1 MSREARQRVAF
12 RPGTRIG
19 VIAASLAAAAALV
32 LPTTAFA
39 ATTQIG
45 TLSPG
50 QGDYTCSGIDV
61 VQSMSGG
68 ASYAVPSGG
77 TLITSWSI
85 QAGAADTGSAALE
98 VWTPT
103 TTPNVYELLSISALQ
118 QLTAGTL
125 NTFDLSSS
133 PIPVVAG
140 DLLGLHVE
148 GNVSCAF
155 YTGNNTTGFADL
167 IQMGTGPT
175 PAVGANETL
184 NQAGQATELNV
195 VATVE
200 VTTPPT
206 FVPTTANQCRGGG
219 WLKLTDAAGTPFKN
233 QGDCVSFVATGGTN
247 TAAGS

>member
-1 MSREARQRVAF
+1 MSREARQRVAL
-12 RPGTRIG
+12 RAGARIG

-32 LPTTAFA
+32 LPTTALA
-39 ATTQIG
+39 GSTQIG
-45 TLSPG
+45 ALSPG
-50 QGDYTCSGIDV
+50 QGDYACSGIDV

-68 ASYAVPSGG
+68 SSYAVPSGG
-77 TLITSWSI
+77 TSITSWSI
-85 QAGAADTGSAALE
+85 QAGATDAGSAALE

-103 TTPNVYELLSISALQ
+103 ATPTIYQLVGISPLES
-118 QLTAGTL
+118 LTPDTL

-133 PIPVVAG
+133 PIPVIAG

-155 YTGNNTTGFADL
+155 YTGNTATGSADL
-167 IQMGTGPT
+167 IQIGTGPT
-175 PAVGANETL
+175 PGVGADETL
-184 NQAGQATELNV
+184 NQSGQAAELNI

-200 VTTPPT
+200 VTTPPI
-206 FVPTTANQCRGGG
+206 FVPATANQCKGGG
-219 WLKLTDAAGTPFKN
+219 WLKLTDSVGTPFKN